1 MRALTERMARIMS
14 EEDLLLAITEAA
26 TLYGWRWHHI
36 RRSDHALQMGH
47 AGFPDLVLAKDG
59 RVLFWELKAHHTH
72 VDEEQWAW
80 LRALGFAEAGV
91 ETFHVTVIRPMDLD
105 EAIGELA
112 R

>member
-1 MRALTERMARIMS
+1 MRALTDRMARLMS
-14 EEDLLLAITEAA
+14 EEDLLLALTEAA

-47 AGFPDLVLAKDG
+47 PGFPDLVLAKDG
-59 RVLFWELKAHHTH
+59 RVLFWELKAHHAH
-72 VDEEQWAW
+72 VDVEQWAW
-80 LRALGFAEAGV
+80 LRALGFTEEWAV
-91 ETFHVTVIRPMDLD
+91 PLHVTVIRPSDLD